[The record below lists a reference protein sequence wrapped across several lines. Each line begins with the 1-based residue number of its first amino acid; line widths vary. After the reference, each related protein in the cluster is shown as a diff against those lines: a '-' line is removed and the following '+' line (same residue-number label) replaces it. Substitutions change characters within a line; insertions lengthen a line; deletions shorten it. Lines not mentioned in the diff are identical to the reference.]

1 MSVLFDRLTTTL
13 ERSLDFRLER
23 GNVISANLANVD
35 TPDYTPLD
43 LQFDEELARQ
53 LSGEQPAD
61 IAKTHGGHLS
71 VVPEPD
77 EALARTEFDTYAL
90 PNLDG
95 NSVDL
100 DHEMAKMSENQIQY
114 RASTVFY
121 NKRMALMKYAITEG
135 SGG

>member
-35 TPDYTPLD
+35 TPGYTPTELT
-43 LQFDEELARQ
+43 FDEQLVRSLTGDVEPGLATTDDQ
-53 LSGEQPAD
+53 
-61 IAKTHGGHLS
+61 HLS
-71 VVPEPD
+71 TVEPQPRAD
-77 EALARTEFDTYAL
+77 VEFDNFAL
-90 PNLDG
+90 PNQDG

-100 DHEMAKMSENQIQY
+100 DHEMSKLTENQIQY
-114 RASTVFY
+114 RASTAFY

-135 SGG
+135 GG

>member
-43 LQFDEELARQ
+43 VQFDEELTRM
-53 LSGEQPAD
+53 LNGDKPAD
-61 IAKTHGGHLS
+61 IAKTHGRHVS
-71 VVPEPD
+71 VAPEPD

-90 PNLDG
+90 PNMDG

>member
-1 MSVLFDRLTTTL
+1 MSVIFDRLTSTL

-23 GNVISANLANVD
+23 GNVIAANLANVD
-35 TPDYTPLD
+35 TPDYTPVE
-43 LQFDEELARQ
+43 LQFDEALARE
-53 LSGEQPAD
+53 LSGDPGRDLARTDE
-61 IAKTHGGHLS
+61 GHLS

-77 EALARTEFDTYAL
+77 EAPARAEFDTFAL

-100 DHEMAKMSENQIQY
+100 DHEMSKLSENQMLY

-121 NKRMALMKYAITEG
+121 NKRMALMKYAISEG
-135 SGG
+135 SAG